1 MLGKLYRGSWGGEIE
16 DARIIVDPRD
26 LDLGRGQAE
35 PPSTENISLI
45 YDIIG
50 QGSPFDGDLPLLRD
64 SLLHTS

>member
-1 MLGKLYRGSWGGEIE
+1 MLEKLYRGSWGGEIE

-45 YDIIG
+45 YDIHRHPVHRTGNISIG
-50 QGSPFDGDLPLLRD
+50 FNC
-64 SLLHTS
+64 